1 MEQQDLQ
8 QIKQVIKEEVDGLA
22 LITKKGFDEVAERFD
37 NLEGRF
43 DNLEGRFDN
52 LEGRFDN
59 LEGRFDNLEGRF
71 DNLEGRFDNL
81 EGKVVNLPDKA
92 FLADKLADLEGSVIV
107 RQKKE
112 DEKVNLLIKILHKQA
127 ILRDE
132 DIKSLEQIQVFPR
145 PPQ

>member
-22 LITKKGFDEVAERFD
+22 LITKKGFDEVAEK
-37 NLEGRF
+37 
-43 DNLEGRFDN
+43 
-52 LEGRFDN
+52 FDN

>member
-1 MEQQDLQ
+1 MLEEKDFKK
-8 QIKQVIKEEVDGLA
+8 IGEEMCKVIEENVLPVIEKLDKRVEG
-22 LITKKGFDEVAERFD
+22 
-37 NLEGRF
+37 LEGRF

-59 LEGRFDNLEGRF
+59 LEGS
-71 DNLEGRFDNL
+71 
-81 EGKVVNLPDKA
+81 VANLPDKA
-92 FLADKLADLEGSVIV
+92 FLTDKLADLEGSVIV

-112 DEKVNLLIKILHKQA
+112 DEKGNLLIKILHKQA

-132 DIKSLEQIQVFPR
+132 EIKSLEQIQVFPR